1 MARTKNKVLESESES
16 EDAGEPEPMEVV
28 DDRASGP
35 VAGPEPSGQDEDT
48 FVATAATVLGKSVE
62 ELEREAKESGCETV
76 EQFLRQPIK
85 DKSELLPA
93 FLKTR
98 GLVRQHI
105 DSFNYFI
112 NLEMKK
118 IILAKA
124 NEKVTCDSDPSFY
137 LRYTDIFVGGPV
149 QHDDTYTRKLYVVAF
164 STRLGLHGFFEPAR
178 TRVGPARSSV

>member
-1 MARTKNKVLESESES
+1 MARAKPRRQVVDS
-16 EDAGEPEPMEVV
+16 EDENEAAPMEVV
-28 DDRASGP
+28 RDGPPAP
-35 VAGPEPSGQDEDT
+35 VASPEPSGQDEDD
-48 FVATAATVLGKSVE
+48 FVATAAIVLGKSVE
-62 ELEREAKESGCETV
+62 ELERDAAASGCETV

-112 NLEMKK
+112 NHEMKK

-124 NEKVTCDSDPSFY
+124 NEKVTCDSDASFF

-149 QHDDTYTRKLYVVAF
+149 LEDDSYTRKLYVV
-164 STRLGLHGFFEPAR
+164 
-178 TRVGPARSSV
+178 